1 MRGGGRQRDTGGRT
15 RSKVRK
21 GDRKY
26 KAKLKK
32 NHHQQNSIS
41 MLTRMDTSSNVSN
54 ESVILLKKIY
64 IFFFSLSASDS
75 VKSPEHRFSQRK
87 CATKQHCICTY
98 CTRVQTEITQHK
110 QWGSEAPVGNATDT
124 VLLVEHQFTIHT
136 ISSLWNVQTFCKN
149 YGIQAV
155 FTSTLSCCAQAK
167 KCSFF
172 HPRPITGLSEVK
184 SG

>member
-1 MRGGGRQRDTGGRT
+1 MRGGGRQRDTGGR
-15 RSKVRK
+15 SQAKVRK

-54 ESVILLKKIY
+54 ESVIF
-64 IFFFSLSASDS
+64 FFFSLSASDS
-75 VKSPEHRFSQRK
+75 VKSPEHPFSQRE
-87 CATKQHCICTY
+87 CATKQHCSCTY

-110 QWGSEAPVGNATDT
+110 QWGSKAPVGNATDT
-124 VLLVEHQFTIHT
+124 VLLVEHQCPIHT
-136 ISSLWNVQTFCKN
+136 ISSLWNVQTFCKK

-155 FTSTLSCCAQAK
+155 FTSMLSCCAQAK
-167 KCSFF
+167 KKCSFFF

>member
-1 MRGGGRQRDTGGRT
+1 MRGGGRRRDTGGRYQA
-15 RSKVRK
+15 KVRN

-41 MLTRMDTSSNVSN
+41 MLTRMDTSSN
-54 ESVILLKKIY
+54 
-64 IFFFSLSASDS
+64 FFSLSASDS

-87 CATKQHCICTY
+87 CATKQHCSCTY
-98 CTRVQTEITQHK
+98 CTGVQTEITQHK

-124 VLLVEHQFTIHT
+124 VLLVEHQCTIHT
-136 ISSLWNVQTFCKN
+136 ISSLWNVQTFCKK

-155 FTSTLSCCAQAK
+155 FTSMLSCCAQAK
-167 KCSFF
+167 KNALSF
-172 HPRPITGLSEVK
+172 HSRPITGLSEVK